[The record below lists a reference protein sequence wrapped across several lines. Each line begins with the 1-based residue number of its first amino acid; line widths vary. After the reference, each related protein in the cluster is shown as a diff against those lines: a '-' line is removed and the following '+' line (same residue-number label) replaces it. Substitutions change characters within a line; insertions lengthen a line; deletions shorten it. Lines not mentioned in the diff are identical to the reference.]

1 MEMHIF
7 GVLYTVL
14 FVILCVMFI
23 GTFSEK
29 RDLSGKWC
37 RYAVIGAMILAD
49 YFISVK
55 LDGDIILKEIAII
68 VTGTLFMCLCFRQ
81 RWIKTCLLY
90 TSQSVFGGDV
100 YLSLEE
106 KVANLLFNEIG
117 NSQVV

>member
-49 YFISVK
+49 S
-55 LDGDIILKEIAII
+55 
-68 VTGTLFMCLCFRQ
+68 TLFP
-81 RWIKTCLLY
+81 
-90 TSQSVFGGDV
+90 
-100 YLSLEE
+100 
-106 KVANLLFNEIG
+106 
-117 NSQVV
+117 

>member
-37 RYAVIGAMILAD
+37 RYAFG
-49 YFISVK
+49 
-55 LDGDIILKEIAII
+55 
-68 VTGTLFMCLCFRQ
+68 R
-81 RWIKTCLLY
+81 LLY
-90 TSQSVFGGDV
+90 FRKTGW
-100 YLSLEE
+100 
-106 KVANLLFNEIG
+106 
-117 NSQVV
+117 

>member
-81 RWIKTCLLY
+81 RWIKTAIFVLLY
-90 TSQSVFGGDV
+90 QG
-100 YLSLEE
+100 
-106 KVANLLFNEIG
+106 I
-117 NSQVV
+117 

>member
-68 VTGTLFMCLCFRQ
+68 VTGTLFMFVFQTAVDKNSNLCFV
-81 RWIKTCLLY
+81 ISGNLFCDGLY
-90 TSQSVFGGDV
+90 FYYNAV
-100 YLSLEE
+100 
-106 KVANLLFNEIG
+106 
-117 NSQVV
+117 

>member
-55 LDGDIILKEIAII
+55 LDGDITVSYTHLTLPTILR
-68 VTGTLFMCLCFRQ
+68 V
-81 RWIKTCLLY
+81 
-90 TSQSVFGGDV
+90 
-100 YLSLEE
+100 
-106 KVANLLFNEIG
+106 
-117 NSQVV
+117 

>member
-55 LDGDIILKEIAII
+55 LDKNSN
-68 VTGTLFMCLCFRQ
+68 LCFV
-81 RWIKTCLLY
+81 ISGNLFCDGLY
-90 TSQSVFGGDV
+90 FYYNAV
-100 YLSLEE
+100 
-106 KVANLLFNEIG
+106 
-117 NSQVV
+117 

>member
-55 LDGDIILKEIAII
+55 LDGDIILKDWNAFY
-68 VTGTLFMCLCFRQ
+68 VFVFQTAVDKNSNLCFV
-81 RWIKTCLLY
+81 ISGNLFCDGLY
-90 TSQSVFGGDV
+90 FYYNAV
-100 YLSLEE
+100 
-106 KVANLLFNEIG
+106 
-117 NSQVV
+117 

>member
-68 VTGTLFMCLCFRQ
+68 VTGTLFYVFVFQTAVDKNSNLCFV
-81 RWIKTCLLY
+81 ISGNLFCDGLY
-90 TSQSVFGGDV
+90 FYYNAV
-100 YLSLEE
+100 
-106 KVANLLFNEIG
+106 
-117 NSQVV
+117 

>member
-68 VTGTLFMCLCFRQ
+68 VTGTLFMFQTAVDKNSNLCFV
-81 RWIKTCLLY
+81 ISGNLFCDGLY
-90 TSQSVFGGDV
+90 FYYNAV
-100 YLSLEE
+100 
-106 KVANLLFNEIG
+106 
-117 NSQVV
+117 